1 MVLEQK
7 QAHIAYHCP
16 YCGNAVLG
24 FIGEFA
30 LSGDMLKIKC
40 SCGHSELSVTCTKD
54 NKVRLTVPCLF
65 CENPHHFV
73 VSQAIFFGREVFLLN
88 CPYAGMDVCFIGKP
102 EQLQKELDRS
112 AKELNALYE
121 QMGAVLP
128 IEEEK
133 AEKAEEESA
142 PASEEEFF
150 PEDEV
155 YDIVRFLVKE
165 LEADAAIDCPCHS
178 GDYDFEMIPGGVR
191 VYCRECGA
199 DHLFPANTVSRAQEF
214 LQCDSVTLTNGKKS
228 LSDPS

>member
-1 MVLEQK
+1 MILEQK

-24 FIGEFA
+24 FVGAFA

-40 SCGHSELSVTCTKD
+40 TCGHSELSVTCTKD

-73 VSQAIFFGREVFLLN
+73 VSQTVFFGRDVFLLN

-102 EQLQKELDRS
+102 EHLQKELDRS

-121 QMGAVLP
+121 EMGAVLP
-128 IEEEK
+128 I
-133 AEKAEEESA
+133 AEESEREEIT
-142 PASEEEFF
+142 PPQLSEEELL
-150 PEDEV
+150 PDEEV
-155 YDIVRFLVKE
+155 YDIVRFLVRE
-165 LEADAAIDCPCHS
+165 LQADAAIDCPCHS
-178 GDYDFEMIPGGVR
+178 GDYDFEMIAGGVR

-199 DHLFPANTVSRAQEF
+199 DYLFPANTVSAAQEF
-214 LQCDSVTLTNGKKS
+214 LGCDEVKLTADPKTL
-228 LSDPS
+228 P